1 MAAGLNLCVLASQP
15 VGDGVAFSPASL
27 SSRRKFPESSGH
39 DHMIYIFQLR
49 PLRVEFKCEN
59 SGVEQNLGFCI
70 HRPIYVDLRQ
80 TVSYL

>member
-39 DHMIYIFQLR
+39 DLHFSTEAL
-49 PLRVEFKCEN
+49 E
-59 SGVEQNLGFCI
+59 SGV
-70 HRPIYVDLRQ
+70 
-80 TVSYL
+80 